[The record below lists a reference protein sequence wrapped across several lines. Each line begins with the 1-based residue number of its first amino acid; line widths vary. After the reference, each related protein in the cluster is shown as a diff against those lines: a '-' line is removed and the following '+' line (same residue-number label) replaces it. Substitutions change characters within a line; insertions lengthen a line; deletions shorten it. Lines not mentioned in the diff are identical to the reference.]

1 MKKMALK
8 TKMVII
14 YLQDLGV
21 PEDSIIMVHFTDADD
36 GGHCPKF
43 ILFLDHEVK
52 SVVLAI
58 RGTFSP
64 KDIILDA
71 VAEEVPFLDGMAH
84 KGILSGSKIILDKVL
99 DSIISNLRMFPGNY
113 IPTVTCKKRN
123 NSSIF
128 IVE

>member
-1 MKKMALK
+1 MTLK
-8 TKMVII
+8 TKMVIT

-21 PEDSIIMVHFTDADD
+21 AEDSIIMVHFTDADD

-113 IPTVTCKKRN
+113 TYSNLQKTQQFQE
-123 NSSIF
+123 SI
-128 IVE
+128 I

>member
-1 MKKMALK
+1 
-8 TKMVII
+8 
-14 YLQDLGV
+14 
-21 PEDSIIMVHFTDADD
+21 MVHFTDADD

-52 SVVLAI
+52 SLVLAI

-113 IPTVTCKKRN
+113 TYSNLQKNFRRGYFVATFREN
-123 NSSIF
+123 NTPNYIYH
-128 IVE
+128 VLLCC